1 MLNTKKKMMDNFT
14 VTQQLFERTSL
25 LANERVTS
33 QILTQ
38 DDFNYA
44 QFNDKVF
51 EMHLPVEASKISEQS
66 EEDEDD
72 EGEQTKEQRKSLSP
86 HRTDYDDRIVKVF
99 NQKQKY
105 DFQRKQDADPF
116 SEILFS
122 KLISQKHK
130 EQDNLFSIEEQILK
144 LQRQLDVAN

>member
-44 QFNDKVF
+44 
-51 EMHLPVEASKISEQS
+51 
-66 EEDEDD
+66 
-72 EGEQTKEQRKSLSP
+72 
-86 HRTDYDDRIVKVF
+86 
-99 NQKQKY
+99 
-105 DFQRKQDADPF
+105 
-116 SEILFS
+116 
-122 KLISQKHK
+122 
-130 EQDNLFSIEEQILK
+130 
-144 LQRQLDVAN
+144 